1 MSVDIDFSFMDFD
14 CISFCC
20 VDVERLA
27 IILKIIACLH
37 WPQDLLPCYE
47 MEHCLL
53 SHCALLGLQA
63 IATWSGAVSHG
74 QAVKEADLY
83 EIGLSINK
91 ALSEH
96 CTEAEFAGSE
106 CLLPI

>member
-1 MSVDIDFSFMDFD
+1 MSVDIDFGFMDFD

-37 WPQDLLPCYE
+37 WPQDLF
-47 MEHCLL
+47 
-53 SHCALLGLQA
+53 ALLRNGALSALTLCTSWTQA

-96 CTEAEFAGSE
+96 YTEAEFAGSE
-106 CLLPI
+106 YLLPI